1 MKIVGI
7 SGRKQAG
14 KNTVA
19 NIFHGMVLERQGL
32 AQNWKIDDKGALQV
46 LTHDA
51 AGNMG
56 WGEFDVSRKDSEFA
70 MYAEDNMW
78 PYVKLYSFADE
89 LKNICVNLFEIPFEC
104 AWGTDEQKN
113 TIQKHILWENMPGA
127 TTHVTPQDPVTE
139 EVAGRLGK
147 YYEKVLSGVVYHEP
161 GPMTA
166 REFMQFLGTEVMRK
180 IFEPIWVNATI
191 KKIKAEGTQ
200 LAIIADVRFPNEAK
214 AIEDANGLLVRL
226 SRSPLEDAHKSE
238 NALNDYPFKHH
249 IDNQNVELHTFIQIA
264 RTFFNNSLASNGRLS

>member
-14 KNTVA
+14 KNTLA

-32 AQNWKIDDKGALQV
+32 AQDWKIDDKGALQV

-51 AGNMG
+51 AGNIG
-56 WGEFDVSRKDSEFA
+56 WGEFDVSRKDPEFA

-78 PYVKLYSFADE
+78 PYVKLYTFADE
-89 LKNICVNLFEIPFEC
+89 LKAMCVNLFEIPLEC

-113 TIQKHILWENMPGA
+113 TIQKHLLWENMPG
-127 TTHVTPQDPVTE
+127 VITPEIVRDYGDVDPSL
-139 EVAGRLGK
+139 LGLT
-147 YYEKVLSGVVYHEP
+147 VHTA
-161 GPMTA
+161 GPMTS

-214 AIEDANGLLVRL
+214 AIDEAGGLLLRL
-226 SRSPLEDAHKSE
+226 TRNPFPEDSHESE
-238 NALNDYPFKHH
+238 TSLDDYPFKCYLDNEDVSLVNF
-249 IDNQNVELHTFIQIA
+249 IDEA
-264 RTFFNNSLASNGRLS
+264 RKFFNNNLLSRQ

>member
-14 KNTVA
+14 KNTAA
-19 NIFHGMVLERQGL
+19 NIFHGIVLENYGL
-32 AQNWKIDDKGALQV
+32 AQDWKIDDKGALQV

-51 AGNMG
+51 VGNLG
-56 WGEFDVSRKDSEFA
+56 WGEFDVARKDSEFA
-70 MYAEDNMW
+70 MYAENNMW
-78 PYVKLYSFADE
+78 PYVKLYTFADE

-104 AWGTDEQKN
+104 AWGTDEQKS
-113 TIQKHILWENMPGA
+113 TIQKHLLWENMPG
-127 TTHVTPQDPVTE
+127 VITPELDPSEIVRDYGDVDPTL
-139 EVAGRLGK
+139 LGLT
-147 YYEKVLSGVVYHEP
+147 VHEP

-226 SRSPLEDAHKSE
+226 SRSPLEDAHDSE
-238 NALNDYPFKHH
+238 TALNDYPFKHH
-249 IDNQNVELHTFIQIA
+249 MDNQNVELHTFIQIA
-264 RTFFNNSLASNGRLS
+264 RTFFHNNLASNGRPS